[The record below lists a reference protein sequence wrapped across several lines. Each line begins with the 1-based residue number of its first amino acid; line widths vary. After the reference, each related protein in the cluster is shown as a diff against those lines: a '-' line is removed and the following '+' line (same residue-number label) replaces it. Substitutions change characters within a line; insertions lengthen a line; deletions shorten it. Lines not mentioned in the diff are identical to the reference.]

1 MNKGYLSVIE
11 TLGNAIISKD
21 LEISVLQYENEKLQN
36 KIKSI
41 EDYYKNL
48 CESVNKED
56 IWKG

>member
-21 LEISVLQYENEKLQN
+21 LEISVLQYENEKLEN

-41 EDYYKNL
+41 EEYCNYYKNN
-48 CESVNKED
+48 CECVNK
-56 IWKG
+56 K

>member
-21 LEISVLQYENEKLQN
+21 LEISVLQYENEKLSN

-41 EDYYKNL
+41 EDYYQNL
-48 CESVNKED
+48 CESVNNN
-56 IWKG
+56 

>member
-21 LEISVLQYENEKLQN
+21 LEISVLQYENEKLEN

-41 EDYYKNL
+41 ENYYKNL
-48 CESVNKED
+48 CESVNK
-56 IWKG
+56 K

>member
-21 LEISVLQYENEKLQN
+21 LEISVLKYENEKLEN

-41 EDYYKNL
+41 EEYCNFYSDD
-48 CESVNKED
+48 CEIVNK
-56 IWKG
+56 

>member
-21 LEISVLQYENEKLQN
+21 LEISVLKYENEKLEA

-41 EDYYKNL
+41 EEHISSY
-48 CESVNKED
+48 ESICK
-56 IWKG
+56 

>member
-21 LEISVLQYENEKLQN
+21 LELSVLKYENEKLEA

-41 EDYYKNL
+41 EEHISSYESI
-48 CESVNKED
+48 CEDVNKGE
-56 IWKG
+56 

>member
-21 LEISVLQYENEKLQN
+21 LEISVLQYENEKLSN

-41 EDYYKNL
+41 EDYYQNL
-48 CESVNKED
+48 CESVSNK
-56 IWKG
+56 

>member
-21 LEISVLQYENEKLQN
+21 LEISLLKYENEKLSN

-41 EDYYKNL
+41 EDYYQNL
-48 CESVNKED
+48 CESVNNK
-56 IWKG
+56 